1 MAITDTFVKQIK
13 HSGRPAG
20 DKHSD
25 GQGLYLHVTSAGK
38 YWRLAYRFG
47 GKQKTLALG
56 VYPATTLAN
65 ARRQRDEAKEQLALG
80 NDPSVQKRV
89 QKMQST
95 QAAANTFEAVARE
108 FHATKAD
115 SWSAGHS
122 MRWMRSMEKDVF
134 PTVGKMLLPDVTA
147 PLMLTVLRK
156 VESRGARETASKLKE
171 QSGQVFRYGIQTGRC
186 SSNPVPD
193 LSGALAPVVVK
204 HMAAVLD
211 PKAAGALMRAIDGYQ
226 GQPLTR
232 AALLLSALL
241 FQRPGN
247 IRAMEWAW
255 IDFEAA
261 MMTIPAAS
269 MKRTIEGKINGRP
282 HFVPLAPQAIEVLK
296 EIQALTGR
304 GRYVFPS
311 ARTGERPMSDA
322 TVGAALRRLGYTS
335 DEMTAHGFRAMA
347 RTLLIERL
355 PGIQADVIEAQ
366 LAHGKSGPLGA
377 AYDRADYMEQRRQL
391 MSTWANYLEQLK
403 RGAEVI
409 QFKQA

>member
-1 MAITDTFVKQIK
+1 MPLTDTFVKQIK

-25 GQGLYLHVTSAGK
+25 AQGLYLHVKEAGK

-56 VYPATTLAN
+56 VYPAVSLAN
-65 ARRQRDEAKEQLALG
+65 ARRKRDEAREQLALG
-80 NDPSVQKRV
+80 ADPSVQKRV

-115 SWSAGHS
+115 SWSPGHS

-226 GQPLTR
+226 GQPSQR
-232 AALLLSALL
+232 AVGIGLHLRLHLAGLAVRGLRGGCV
-241 FQRPGN
+241 RPAHRGLAGQPQHAN
-247 IRAMEWAW
+247 GLRAGCAGAGAVCPPASSPCLDAPFRQGQSIRQ
-255 IDFEAA
+255 
-261 MMTIPAAS
+261 
-269 MKRTIEGKINGRP
+269 
-282 HFVPLAPQAIEVLK
+282 HPLH
-296 EIQALTGR
+296 R
-304 GRYVFPS
+304 
-311 ARTGERPMSDA
+311 
-322 TVGAALRRLGYTS
+322 TVGPGGHTALG
-335 DEMTAHGFRAMA
+335 GQ
-347 RTLLIERL
+347 
-355 PGIQADVIEAQ
+355 PG
-366 LAHGKSGPLGA
+366 
-377 AYDRADYMEQRRQL
+377 
-391 MSTWANYLEQLK
+391 
-403 RGAEVI
+403 
-409 QFKQA
+409 